1 MPSRLICAAI
11 LIYWSVA
18 ALGLIRRDLLP
29 ELSVGSPPDFRTIA
43 DPENNAK
50 PVVWNVQVL
59 DNPAEPENLRLVG
72 QAITESRRRETGWV
86 EMKSLVRFDSGRLLK
101 GTPFSNR
108 DNQEIEIKSTYKID
122 PSGNLQS
129 FHTGVRAASDPDE
142 LVKIDGVLKAGV
154 MEIVSQGPLPIFNRS
169 LSFPY
174 QPRGLVQS
182 QIGALDR
189 LPGLQIGQR
198 WDEHVANPMTGQV
211 ELVRAE
217 VKGKAFIHWNNNP
230 VATLEVVH
238 RSKTLSA
245 RTWVGFDGMVLRQE
259 IPFPLLRLV
268 LERRPPKPRPKGS
281 EPAGLPISDDSARSE
296 IHD

>member
-29 ELSVGSPPDFRTIA
+29 ELSVGNPPDFRTIA
-43 DPENNAK
+43 SQEDNPA
-50 PVVWNVQVL
+50 PVVWKVQVL
-59 DNPAEPENLRLVG
+59 DNPAEPENLRLIG
-72 QAITESRRRETGWV
+72 QATTESRRRNDGWV
-86 EMKSLVRFDSGRLLK
+86 EMKSFVRFDSGKLLK
-101 GTPFSNR
+101 GTPFANR
-108 DNQEIEIKSTYKID
+108 TDEQIEITSTYRID

-129 FHTGVRAASDPDE
+129 FHTGVRAASDPEE
-142 LVKIDGVLKAGV
+142 LVKIDGVLKSGV
-154 MEIVSQGPLPIFNRS
+154 MEVASQGPINILNRK
-169 LSFPY
+169 LSFDY

-189 LPGLQIGQR
+189 LPGLQIGQS

-217 VKGKAFIHWNNNP
+217 VKGKSFIHWNNNP
-230 VATLEVVH
+230 VATLEVLH
-238 RSKTLSA
+238 HSKTLSA
-245 RTWVGFDGMVLRQE
+245 RTWVALDGMVLRQE

-268 LERRPPKPRPKGS
+268 LERRPPKARPRGL
-281 EPAGLPISDDSARSE
+281 EPPPLSSSDVSPRSSRP
-296 IHD
+296 